1 MNLRSAQKYMKKIHF
16 LGILL
21 CIVLVP
27 FLSTANT
34 ISIRGYFPKA
44 QGETVFLLRYGDY
57 ISLNEEV
64 VSQTV
69 IDPDGNFYFQLSL
82 EHPAPLL
89 IEVAFYRTAFF
100 AIPGKSYRIIAEE
113 FRIEEN
119 GNPLRP
125 ESSIPCSIQGPE
137 TDSLLR
143 ALDASI
149 TYLLDT
155 AAYEIYLK
163 QNTTP
168 LDRLAH
174 EVLKSSDPLFRSSA
188 AFYLATLY
196 PGAHLPFGI
205 STFSEIKPDYY
216 SWYFFTWLDDY
227 LSKSLTRDNPLAA
240 RSDFTRNL
248 VQVVNKEE
256 NLSKFREL
264 IRQHFHIEDSTL
276 AEYVTLAA
284 LKVLYR
290 TPVYQNSQVLSLI
303 RQFKAAP
310 FSQVLQRMAE
320 NLVQRFTLLS
330 PSTPLP
336 SFTTY
341 TLSGDTLRVDQLK
354 GKPLYLV
361 FARKNCSSC
370 LNSLELLRP
379 LYDRFKGKWE
389 IIAFFTSHDTA
400 SEAAVIRKMLY
411 PWPVIIAGRDY
422 NLLRT
427 LRAYSL
433 PLEALVNDKG
443 EIVAWPAY
451 RPGEGLEALL
461 EKMLNPAAMPRRS
474 PPVTPPRK
482 Y

>member
-1 MNLRSAQKYMKKIHF
+1 MAKPV
-16 LGILL
+16 GIQ
-21 CIVLVP
+21 
-27 FLSTANT
+27 
-34 ISIRGYFPKA
+34 GYFPLA
-44 QGETVFLLRYGDY
+44 SGETVFVLRYSDY

-64 VSQTV
+64 VAHTT
-69 IDPDGNFYFQLSL
+69 IGPDGYFFVELSL

-89 IEVAFYRTAFF
+89 IEIAFHRVSLY
-100 AIPGKSYRIIAEE
+100 AIPGKSYKVRSEE
-113 FRIEEN
+113 FQVQEN
-119 GNPLRP
+119 ANPLRP
-125 ESSIPCSIQGPE
+125 ESIIPCAIHGPE

-149 TYLLDT
+149 AALLDT

-163 QNTTP
+163 QNVAP
-168 LDRLAH
+168 LESLT
-174 EVLKSSDPLFRSSA
+174 LKASENPDPMYRSCA
-188 AFYLATLY
+188 AYYLATLY
-196 PGAHLPFGI
+196 PGARLPLGLSSFN
-205 STFSEIKPDYY
+205 EIKPDYY

-256 NLSKFREL
+256 NLSKFKER
-264 IRQHFHIEDSTL
+264 IQQHFNLRDSTL
-276 AEYVTLAA
+276 TDYVTLAA

-290 TPVYQNSQVLSLI
+290 TPVYQNTAVLSLI
-303 RQFKAAP
+303 RQFAAQAASP
-310 FSQVLQRMAE
+310 PLARIAD
-320 NLVQRFTLLS
+320 NLIQRFTWLA
-330 PSTPLP
+330 PSTLLP
-336 SFTTY
+336 SFTTR
-341 TLSGDTLRVDQLK
+341 TMSGDTLQAAQLK
-354 GKPLYLV
+354 GRPIYLV
-361 FARKNCSSC
+361 FARQYCNSC

-400 SEAAVIRKMLY
+400 SEAAFVRKMQY
-411 PWPVIIAGRDY
+411 PWPVVIAGRDY
-422 NLLRT
+422 DLQRT
-427 LRAYSL
+427 FRAYSL

-461 EKMLNPAAMPRRS
+461 EKMLNPGVSPRKNS
-474 PPVTPPRK
+474 PVIPPRK